1 MNNNLKFSII
11 IPSYNECDDI
21 RLSIDSAIKQD
32 YQNKEI
38 IVVDDSSDNTP
49 EIIKEYADK
58 GVNLIIGPRK
68 GCCGARNLGMKS
80 ASRRYFRFI
89 ER

>member
-1 MNNNLKFSII
+1 MSNNSKFSII
-11 IPSYNECDDI
+11 IPSYNEGDDI

-58 GVNLIIGPRK
+58 G
-68 GCCGARNLGMKS
+68 
-80 ASRRYFRFI
+80 
-89 ER
+89 